1 MHRKTRIT
9 NISHTEFGSDL
20 LKEVGELSRNA
31 QGATVEIQAS
41 PTKDQKG
48 ELINALLIDLAA
60 DLILALVKAAAKRLI
75 NHPLYDPLIILDL
88 DGRTAT
94 LQELSDGD

>member
-1 MHRKTRIT
+1 MRSKIRIT
-9 NISHTEFGSDL
+9 NTGHTEFGSDL
-20 LKEVGELSRNA
+20 LREVGELSRDA
-31 QGATVEIQAS
+31 PGATVEIQTS
-41 PTKDQKG
+41 PGKNQKG

-60 DLILALVKAAAKRLI
+60 DVIVALIKAAAKRLS
-75 NHPLYDPLIILDL
+75 NHPLYDPLITLDI